1 MAKRGKEVNAAQAT
15 KLIAGVEKHLA
26 SGQSTFGGGS
36 FTAAQIVAQ
45 LQLIVALRQAVE
57 AAQAAT
63 ASKVDAEEVQLP
75 ALVAFMNALVQF
87 VRAAFGT
94 QVDVLAD
101 FGLEQT
107 KTRTP
112 LTTVQQ
118 AAAVAKRDATRAARG
133 TKSTKAKKGITGAVT
148 GVVVSP
154 VVAGPPVVQPS
165 APAAAPTTG
174 TAATGTTAPRS
185 GS

>member
-1 MAKRGKEVNAAQAT
+1 MAKRGKEVTAALAM

-26 SGQSTFGGGS
+26 SGQSTFAGGS
-36 FTAAQIVAQ
+36 FAAAQIVAQ

-57 AAQAAT
+57 AAQATT
-63 ASKVDAEEVQLP
+63 ASKVDAEEAQLP

-101 FGLEQT
+101 FGLEKT
-107 KTRTP
+107 KAKTP
-112 LTTVQQ
+112 LTTEQQ
-118 AAAVAKRDATRAARG
+118 AAAVAKRDATRTARG
-133 TKSTKAKKGITGAVT
+133 TKSAKAKKGITGAVT
-148 GVVVSP
+148 GVVVVP
-154 VVAGPPVVQPS
+154 VVAGAPVVQPP

-174 TAATGTTAPRS
+174 NAATGATAPRN
-185 GS
+185 GT